1 MSSNETAS
9 VNLEDI
15 RAVIAD
21 ELELPVEEV
30 TDDADLKTDLEM
42 DSLAAMEIAVQL
54 EKKYQIKIEEE
65 EIKLLTSLATIHQI
79 VSTKVE
85 TA

>member
-1 MSSNETAS
+1 VSSNETG

-15 RAVIAD
+15 RAMIAE

-30 TDDADLKTDLEM
+30 TDDADLKTELEM
-42 DSLAAMEIAVQL
+42 DSLAAMEVAVQL

-65 EIKLLTSLATIHQI
+65 EVKSLTSLAAIYKL
-79 VSTKVE
+79 VSAKAE
-85 TA
+85 KA